1 LKIILNLFLVLTLLV
16 QNVYSQE
23 KDINI
28 EKSIEYNRK
37 KAKVR
42 YIKLGNTTVREV
54 FIDGFRVSDE
64 YIASLSDNKEL
75 YKKIT
80 SEINNKRIRNI
91 FFSVIGLPLSSFI
104 GYYANKETRI
114 IYTNNRIIQNS
125 TALGFL
131 LNTIS
136 VFISLY
142 SIINLIEFLNDITNI
157 NKENFLTNS
166 QVEEIINSYN
176 LKLKSEIFQE
186 KKINCLHCGNN
197 NIIIFYISKSF

>member
-54 FIDGFRVSDE
+54 FMNGFRVSDE

-186 KKINCLHCGNN
+186 KK
-197 NIIIFYISKSF
+197 